1 MKRNMVPGSRR
12 SHSRY
17 TKGGEGLPV
26 YGKVADAVKIISEY
40 SILFVPGSRAKAGI
54 LEALGGGN
62 PDE

>member
-1 MKRNMVPGSRR
+1 
-12 SHSRY
+12 
-17 TKGGEGLPV
+17 
-26 YGKVADAVKIISEY
+26 VADAVKIISEY